1 MAIKVQH
8 LISAHCTA
16 ICIRNEVIKAVHS
29 NLICGPPFVANIDP
43 PVTWKGLKLAFLGVF
58 YCSEDHI

>member
-1 MAIKVQH
+1 MAIKDQY

-16 ICIRNEVIKAVHS
+16 ICIRNEMVQPIHS

-43 PVTWKGLKLAFLGVF
+43 PVIWKGLKIAFLGVF
-58 YCSEDHI
+58 CCFEDHI